1 MKVKIFRYG
10 IIKMDFEKTAVI
22 EQNVETNNQKLINH
36 EPK

>member
-1 MKVKIFRYG
+1 MGVKIFRYQ
-10 IIKMDFEKTAVI
+10 IIKINFENTAVL